1 MNLRA
6 ITLLGIIT
14 SMVTGVTIGVILAR
28 GEARTRAPSD
38 ADTLAAVFRHVSAN
52 YVDEV
57 SSEQLID
64 DALRGM
70 IGGLDTHSRYLDTA
84 YYDAL
89 QTDTTGHFSGIGVQ
103 LSLVDGYFTIVDV
116 IDGTP
121 AAGAEV
127 QPGDRLV
134 AVNGTSL
141 RGKRLSEVT
150 TMLRGKPGSGVDLT
164 LRRGADDKREVHLTR
179 LDIELPSI
187 SHRWLAPGYL
197 YLRISRFHRFTH
209 RQMLTALEQL
219 DTPLLGIVLDL
230 RGNPGGLLGASVDVA
245 GEFLDGGLIVR
256 TEGRNAA
263 DVQRYEAPAGGALI
277 EPALVVL
284 IDGGS
289 ASASEVV
296 AGALNDRGRAVL
308 MGSKTFGKGSVQSV
322 LSLPGQRGV
331 KLTTAHYFTPAG
343 TRIHERGIEP
353 TRVWSGESAAL
364 VDAALELLMT
374 SQQPQNAR
382 MEIAPPGG

>member
-28 GEARTRAPSD
+28 GEARNSAPSD

-70 IGGLDTHSRYLDTA
+70 IGGLDRHSRYLDTA
-84 YYDAL
+84 YYGAL
-89 QTDTTGHFSGIGVQ
+89 QTDATGHFSGIGVQ
-103 LSLVDGYFTIVDV
+103 LALVDGYFTIIEVL
-116 IDGTP
+116 DGTP
-121 AAGAEV
+121 AAAADV

-134 AVNGTSL
+134 AVDGTSL
-141 RGKRLSEVT
+141 RGKRLSQVSA
-150 TMLRGKPGSGVDLT
+150 MLRGEARTQVALT
-164 LRRGADDKREVHLTR
+164 LRGAEGDNRRVQLTR
-179 LDIELPSI
+179 LDIELPSVT
-187 SHRWLAPGYL
+187 HRWLAPGYL
-197 YLRISRFHRFTH
+197 YLGITRFHRHTH
-209 RQMLTALEQL
+209 RQMLSALESL
-219 DTPLLGIVLDL
+219 DAPPLGMVLDL

-263 DVQRYEAPAGGALI
+263 DSRRYEAPAGGALT

-284 IDGGS
+284 IDGGA

-296 AGALNDRGRAVL
+296 AGALRDHRRAIL
-308 MGSKTFGKGSVQSV
+308 MGSTTFGKGSVQSV
-322 LSLPGQRGV
+322 LTLPGERGV
-331 KLTTAHYFTPAG
+331 KLTTAHYFTPSG
-343 TRIHERGIEP
+343 DRIHERGIEP
-353 TRVWSGESAAL
+353 TRVWNGESAAL

-374 SQQPQNAR
+374 SQHPQNAR
-382 MEIAPPGG
+382 MEIAPPGE

>member
-28 GEARTRAPSD
+28 GEARTKVPSD

-70 IGGLDTHSRYLDTA
+70 IGGLDRHSRYLDTT

-116 IDGTP
+116 LDGTP
-121 AAGAEV
+121 AAAADV

-134 AVNGTSL
+134 AVDGTSL
-141 RGKRLSEVT
+141 RGKRLSQVT

-164 LRRGADDKREVHLTR
+164 LRRAADDKRQVHLTR

-197 YLRISRFHRFTH
+197 YLRISRFHRYTH
-209 RQMLTALEQL
+209 RQLLASLQHI
-219 DTPLLGIVLDL
+219 DTPPLGVVLDL

-263 DVQRYEAPAGGALI
+263 DSQQYEAAPGGALTK
-277 EPALVVL
+277 PPVVVL

-296 AGALNDRGRAVL
+296 AGALHDRKRAIL

-322 LSLPGQRGV
+322 LTLPGQRGV
-331 KLTTAHYFTPAG
+331 KLTTAYYFTPAG

-353 TRVWSGESAAL
+353 THGWDGEADAL
-364 VDAALELLMT
+364 VDAALAQLMT

-382 MEIAPPGG
+382 MEIAPPRG